1 METFKKK
8 ILVLAKTYPSPSA
21 KYIET
26 SCVAGISDDGK
37 MHRIYPVPFRLI
49 EQGSQFKKWQWIE
62 ARMQKNPKDHRPESH
77 RIFVDTIECD
87 EDTLSTKNNWEA
99 RWEWIEK
106 IPTFTSFYEVEQQ
119 RLAGKISLALLKPKK
134 ILGLEVKPARNNEWT
149 DEEKAKLLQDQM
161 QGNLFNEIEEE
172 RHIKELKKIP
182 FDFYYKYICDT
193 PDGEVESIHKIVD
206 WEAGALYWNCQ
217 KRHGLNWEVPFR
229 AKLES
234 EFLEKELLL
243 LMGNQQRFQDQW
255 LIISL
260 IYPPKQKPVLNP
272 QNSLF

>member
-1 METFKKK
+1 
-8 ILVLAKTYPSPSA
+8 
-21 KYIET
+21 
-26 SCVAGISDDGK
+26 
-37 MHRIYPVPFRLI
+37 
-49 EQGSQFKKWQWIE
+49 
-62 ARMQKNPKDHRPESH
+62 MQKNPKDHRPESH

-87 EDTLSTKNNWEA
+87 ENALSTKNNWEA

-106 IPTFTSFYEVEQQ
+106 LPTFTSFYEVEQQ
-119 RLAGKISLALLKPKK
+119 RMAGKISLALLKPKK
-134 ILGLEVKPARNNEWT
+134 IIGLEIKPARNNEWT

-161 QGNLFNEIEEE
+161 QGSLFNEIEEE

-182 FDFYYKYICDT
+182 FDFYYRYICDT
-193 PDGEVESIHKIVD
+193 PDGEVEYVHKIVD
-206 WEAGALYWNCQ
+206 WEAGTLYWNCQ
-217 KRHGLNWEVPFR
+217 KSHGVHWETPFR

-272 QNSLF
+272 QSSLF